1 MTNTYL
7 FILYIKQIKS
17 DQNVLFDNKE
27 MFSLFEFDS
36 VEMLDMNTGLDSNVH
51 CRQAHC
57 TVNIRSNQIH
67 SKRCGCRHKYD
78 LLSQL
83 DLLA

>member
-27 MFSLFEFDS
+27 MFSLFDS

-51 CRQAHC
+51 CQQCAFLFFLKEISL
-57 TVNIRSNQIH
+57 TFAVNAVDVGTSMTFK
-67 SKRCGCRHKYD
+67 ST
-78 LLSQL
+78 
-83 DLLA
+83 